1 MRFLK
6 TLTVLAVSC
15 SLALPPAG
23 AYAQL
28 AGGVGEFN
36 LPSLGNVAGAD
47 LTVLEERNLGEQ
59 LMRRVRADRSYMP
72 DPEITD
78 SSIGWVIGLWRP
90 PTPRPT
96 ISFSFRSVTNR

>member
-1 MRFLK
+1 M
-6 TLTVLAVSC
+6 
-15 SLALPPAG
+15 
-23 AYAQL
+23 
-28 AGGVGEFN
+28 GEFN

-78 SSIGWVIGLWRP
+78 FI
-90 PTPRPT
+90 
-96 ISFSFRSVTNR
+96 NRLGYRLVGGRQPLALRFLFLSDP

>member
-78 SSIGWVIGLWRP
+78 FINRLGYRLVAAANPSP
-90 PTPRPT
+90 YDF
-96 ISFSFRSVTNR
+96 FSFRSVTNR